1 MEILTGTLE
10 LTEKELIIIRQ
21 SLDIV
26 QIYGKDAPFLA
37 GIMYKVE
44 EELRQMHKLA
54 QTAEEEKAAALEEAI
69 KQDRINQENKRNK
82 EKAQS

>member
-44 EELRQMHKLA
+44 EELRQMHALA
-54 QTAEEEKAAALEEAI
+54 ESAEIEKAAALQQAI
-69 KQDRINQENKRNK
+69 AQDKINQENRRIKD
-82 EKAQS
+82 KAQS

>member
-44 EELRQMHKLA
+44 EELRQMRTLA
-54 QTAEEEKAAALEEAI
+54 ETAELEKAAALQQAMA
-69 KQDRINQENKRNK
+69 QDKINQENRRIKD
-82 EKAQS
+82 KAQS

>member
-44 EELRQMHKLA
+44 EELRQMRTLA
-54 QTAEEEKAAALEEAI
+54 ETAELEKAAALQQAVA
-69 KQDRINQENKRNK
+69 QDKINQENRRIKD
-82 EKAQS
+82 KAQS

>member
-44 EELRQMHKLA
+44 EELRQMRTLA
-54 QTAEEEKAAALEEAI
+54 ETAEQEKAAALQQAI
-69 KQDRINQENKRNK
+69 AQDKINQENKRIK
-82 EKAQS
+82 DKAQS